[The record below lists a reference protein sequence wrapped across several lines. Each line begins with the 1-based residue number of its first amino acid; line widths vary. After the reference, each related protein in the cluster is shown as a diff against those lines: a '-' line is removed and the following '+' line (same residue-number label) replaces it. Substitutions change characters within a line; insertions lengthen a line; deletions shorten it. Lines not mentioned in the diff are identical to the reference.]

1 MSKTIEKYYVLYNE
15 INESISQENY
25 VLLNSDLPY
34 TANSQCGQVVMYT
47 MNLSEDLSK
56 DLSKDLSEDLS
67 KDLSKD
73 LSEDLSKD
81 LSKDLSVYTQPNNI
95 LSGILYSKNIIQENT
110 NTKIVNVTGE
120 STMSFDNGM
129 LVFSYSRDFI
139 PPYVGYMMTTKP
151 TFKSGIYDGKDIC
164 INLTVLQ
171 GNNDLIIEYKII
183 YYS

>member
-56 DLSKDLSEDLS
+56 DLSKDLSEDT
-67 KDLSKD
+67 KHD
-73 LSEDLSKD
+73 
-81 LSKDLSVYTQPNNI
+81 NI

>member
-73 LSEDLSKD
+73 LSEDTKHD
-81 LSKDLSVYTQPNNI
+81 NI